1 MAESRGHVAD
11 ISGGGMGIGLLVGT
25 GDLKFDEVAATDQTV
40 GLAIG
45 MRQILDARNA
55 AHEHWCG

>member
-1 MAESRGHVAD
+1 
-11 ISGGGMGIGLLVGT
+11 MGIGPLVGT